1 MESDSIA
8 HTLVTKSDQL
18 NADDIVGGP
27 ITVQIT
33 GVTVVDSKEQ
43 PVVVAIAGYRPWKP
57 CLTMRKLL
65 AFAWGERFTPWIGR
79 WVTLYRDPTATWA
92 NVEVGGIRVQ
102 AMSDIKAPFTV
113 ALNEKKGKKKP
124 ITVAVLTPPKATQ
137 NSVPGGPAP
146 FTLATWKQALTA
158 AGHDPAKVCEWLGT
172 VGADVSV
179 FGQKDYNAV
188 LADLAP
194 GAMGRAAFDA
204 YLAR

>member
-33 GVTVVDSKEQ
+33 GVTLIDSKEQ
-43 PVVVAIAGYRPWKP
+43 PVIIALGGGHRPWKP

-102 AMSDIKAPFTV
+102 AMSDIPKPFTV

-124 ITVAVLTPPKATQ
+124 ITVAVLTPPKETQ
-137 NSVPGGPAP
+137 GHQRAP
-146 FTLATWKQALTA
+146 YTLATWKQALTA
-158 AGHDPAKVCEWLGT
+158 AGHDPEKVVAWLGT
-172 VGADVSV
+172 LGANASEFVQREYV
-179 FGQKDYNAV
+179 AV
-188 LADLAP
+188 LSDLALTGP
-194 GAMGRAAFDA
+194 RRAEYDA

>member
-33 GVTVVDSKEQ
+33 GVTLIDSKEQ
-43 PVVVAIAGYRPWKP
+43 PVIIALGGGHRPWKP

-102 AMSDIKAPFTV
+102 AMSDIPKPFTV

-124 ITVAVLTPPKATQ
+124 ITVAVLTPPKETQ
-137 NSVPGGPAP
+137 GHQRAP
-146 FTLATWKQALTA
+146 YTLATWKQALTA
-158 AGHDPAKVCEWLGT
+158 AGHDPEKVVAWLGT
-172 VGADVSV
+172 VGADVTAFV
-179 FGQKDYNAV
+179 QAEYVAV

-194 GAMGRAAFDA
+194 NGSARASYDA